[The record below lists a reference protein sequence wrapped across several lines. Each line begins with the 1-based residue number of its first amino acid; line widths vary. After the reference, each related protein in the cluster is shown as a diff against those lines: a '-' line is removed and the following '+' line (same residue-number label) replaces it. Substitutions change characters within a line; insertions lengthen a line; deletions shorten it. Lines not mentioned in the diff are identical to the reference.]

1 MKLLD
6 NWKNA
11 FDRLEAEG
19 MAVLQ
24 EVETDVTSFPVSYT
38 HLRFRA

>member
-11 FDRLEAEG
+11 FGLLEAEG
-19 MAVLQ
+19 MAVLY
-24 EVETDVTSFPVSYT
+24 EVEAELTSSST
-38 HLRFRA
+38 G